1 MPDWRTHY
9 EIRDKLER
17 EGVIV
22 IVDPELR
29 KKKDD
34 VERVIDQWYEH
45 DLGRSPDPR
54 SFWRLVLALWVEF
67 GAFIERTEH
76 QSMLVR
82 SDRAARERYVK
93 ELFECAMRD
102 RQSEKCQEIL
112 YDTRRLLYIP
122 SDALALAF
130 LHHALDLM
138 VHCLRHR
145 HIETAESEKMVEC
158 AQEKLEHYFREGLG
172 VLSWEDIV
180 TRDPR
185 FEERHMPMPR
195 DIFYFLFDALRERS
209 AWLYEALCGYIRR
222 RNIASK
228 SCGGTKGVFCV
239 NGQMPSQAAVA
250 NKTHAE
256 LARSREADKPA
267 REVEAVATALAKE
280 DAVALE
286 LARKVLDYRLTDI
299 KMRLPPVPG
308 LRWESHVDR
317 VAVRISLVLP
327 PGDVETENKVLEQ
340 LSVLHA
346 VYGLERRETT
356 TEHKRFIYY
365 IADLERHENFRRL
378 VDVMKVLYR
387 LALSEV
393 MKAMHA
399 ESYSKVVATALEAL
413 NNWISMSDV
422 YVSLTQSPSLE
433 TLKRLLVMYPL
444 VRAVE
449 WEVRPGVA
457 ERRREVVPARR
468 QGPSLEEEYKR
479 TFMNTIRE
487 MAIRDAMKSFEI
499 GALITREPDG
509 TTMCW
514 GVMDDRVCFYNTPRE
529 CVELCIARLIG
540 TLYRADRITREEWE
554 NIRKALN
561 AGVYRHACQAIIQNM
576 DYFRLMYGVKNPPR
590 YCEKTGF

>member
-67 GAFIERTEH
+67 GAFVERTEH
-76 QSMLVR
+76 QNMLVR
-82 SDRAARERYVK
+82 SDRAARKRYVK
-93 ELFECAMRD
+93 ELFECAMRE
-102 RQSEKCQEIL
+102 QSEKCQEML

-122 SDALALAF
+122 SDALALAI

-145 HIETAESEKMVEC
+145 HIEAAESEKMVKC
-158 AQEKLEHYFREGLG
+158 AREKLEHYFKEGLG
-172 VLSWEDIV
+172 VLSREDIV

-185 FEERHMPMPR
+185 FEERRTPTPR
-195 DIFYFLFDALRERS
+195 DIFYFLFDALRKRS
-209 AWLYEALCGYIRR
+209 AWLYEVLCGYIRR

-239 NGQMPSQAAVA
+239 KGQMPSQAAVA

-256 LARSREADKPA
+256 LARGREAEELA

-280 DAVALE
+280 DAVVVE
-286 LARKVLDYRLTDI
+286 LARKVLERWLTNI
-299 KMRLPPVPG
+299 KMRLPPLPG

-317 VAVRISLVLP
+317 VAVRISLVLS
-327 PGDVETENKVLEQ
+327 PGDVETENKVLER

-346 VYGLERRETT
+346 TYGLERRETT

-365 IADLERHENFRRL
+365 IVDLERHENFRRL
-378 VDVMKVLYR
+378 VDVMKGLYK
-387 LALSEV
+387 LALDEV
-393 MKAMHA
+393 RRAMPA

-413 NNWISMSDV
+413 NNWISIHDV
-422 YVSLTQSPSLE
+422 YVSLALSPSLE
-433 TLKRLLVMYPL
+433 TLKRLLAMYPL
-444 VRAVE
+444 VKTVE
-449 WEVRPGVA
+449 RETRPGVA

-468 QGPSLEEEYKR
+468 QGPSLEEEYRR

-487 MAIRDAMKSFEI
+487 MAIRDDMRSFEI

-529 CVELCIARLIG
+529 CVELCMARLIDA
-540 TLYRADRITREEWE
+540 LYRADRITREEWE
-554 NIRKALN
+554 DIRKALN
-561 AGVYRHACQAIIQNM
+561 AGLYRVACRAIRQNM
-576 DYFRLMYGVKNPPR
+576 DYFQTLYGVENPPR